1 MVVLLISCI
10 SLCLIGGG
18 LFGTGMVLAI
28 SPLIATGIALI
39 VIAIIGLL
47 VDYIFCKKNDAVRVH
62 NPIAYSTNNMNTMKR
77 HHIIAEGNN
86 MPTNSAFSTKRNKS
100 DTDLELIN
108 RQSEEANIV

>member
-1 MVVLLISCI
+1 MVLLLISCI

-28 SPLIATGIALI
+28 SPLVATGIALI
-39 VIAIIGLL
+39 VVAIIGLL
-47 VDYIFCKKNDAVRVH
+47 VDYIFCKKEAVRVH

-77 HHIIAEGNN
+77 NHIIAEGNN
-86 MPTNSAFSTKRNKS
+86 IPTNSAFSTKRNKS